1 MLQKRS
7 QGESWELNRAQQCA
21 AVAEK
26 AHLIPDWID
35 IWKAQ
40 EVIRI
45 IFLYVGGETS
55 AGVLCLG
62 LGIPLR
68 CRKIG
73 GSPEENSKDSKFKN
87 GLWENWFSFV

>member
-7 QGESWELNRAQQCA
+7 QGESWALNGIQQCA

-35 IWKAQ
+35 IWKTQ

-45 IFLYVGGETS
+45 ILLYLGGETS
-55 AGVLCLG
+55 AGVLCLA

-68 CRKIG
+68 CRKVG
-73 GSPEENSKDSKFKN
+73 ESPEEDTKDSKFKN
-87 GLWENWFSFV
+87 GL